1 MIRNHDQG
9 DVDLVSTV
17 AGLAVGKPKDAPYS
31 VADSALG
38 KSVVS
43 GATAK
48 ITRYSEVSENNKANY
63 AHENSLSRI
72 NNVFKCMRSI
82 VLVS

>member
-1 MIRNHDQG
+1 M
-9 DVDLVSTV
+9 STV
-17 AGLAVGKPKDAPYS
+17 AELAVGVSKDAPQS

-48 ITRYSEVSENNKANY
+48 ITGFSEVS
-63 AHENSLSRI
+63 
-72 NNVFKCMRSI
+72 
-82 VLVS
+82 

>member
-1 MIRNHDQG
+1 MEIIKFNDPG
-9 DVDLVSTV
+9 DIELVSTV
-17 AGLAVGKPKDAPYS
+17 AKLAVGKSKDVPQS

-48 ITRYSEVSENNKANY
+48 ITRFSEVS
-63 AHENSLSRI
+63 
-72 NNVFKCMRSI
+72 
-82 VLVS
+82 

>member
-48 ITRYSEVSENNKANY
+48 ITRYSEVS
-63 AHENSLSRI
+63 
-72 NNVFKCMRSI
+72 
-82 VLVS
+82 

>member
-1 MIRNHDQG
+1 M
-9 DVDLVSTV
+9 VSTV
-17 AGLAVGKPKDAPYS
+17 AELAVGKSKDAPQS

-48 ITRYSEVSENNKANY
+48 ITRFSEVS
-63 AHENSLSRI
+63 
-72 NNVFKCMRSI
+72 
-82 VLVS
+82 